1 MSKQDNMDWL
11 KKFQEDAQEFN
22 ESEYGKLT
30 DNEVIRN
37 NNIQDWNDSDEA
49 QEVRIRAGK
58 IGGNKNVESGHWN
71 SLKTPEHQ
79 SKAGTISGNNH
90 VESGHW
96 RTVIELGAKACS
108 DKFKA
113 IRLEKTTTL
122 RALMQ
127 DDIKYTRKELEA
139 LGKSA
144 GLKNFIRTIV
154 NDEFPELI
162 TKIKGPKK
170 SSPSYYVKETNP
182 TDHI

>member
-1 MSKQDNMDWL
+1 MDKVNKPQWL
-11 KKFQEDAQEFN
+11 IDAEKAIQKFEKTDIA
-22 ESEYGKLT
+22 KLT
-30 DNEVIRN
+30 DNQMRMKERN
-37 NNIQDWNDSDEA
+37 SIASSMVS
-49 QEVRIRAGK
+49 QETRSKAGK
-58 IGGNKNVESGHWN
+58 IAGQKNVESGHWN

-127 DDIKYTRKELEA
+127 DDVKYTRKELET

-144 GLKNFIRTIV
+144 GLKNFIRTIT

-170 SSPSYYVKETNP
+170 SSPSYYVKTK
-182 TDHI
+182 